1 MVHRLFWYNFL
12 LTNFPDRGLFYLV
25 KMFPNVI
32 SPSQLYQTYL
42 RSAANLDCTQGLGQP
57 GPSPSFLVENLLRER
72 NHSLLSRQFP
82 LGRPVLPPQPK
93 SPGEGTRQNPSNSP
107 FLKFGVNA
115 ILGSSEEDDA
125 QKQGMCNI
133 FFSYFVNQNS
143 KIKKIQVFMYL
154 YVNFLSNF

>member
-1 MVHRLFWYNFL
+1 
-12 LTNFPDRGLFYLV
+12 
-25 KMFPNVI
+25 MFPNVI

-125 QKQGMCNI
+125 QKQGKCNI
-133 FFSYFVNQNS
+133 FFLIFCKSKQQN
-143 KIKKIQVFMYL
+143 
-154 YVNFLSNF
+154 

>member
-1 MVHRLFWYNFL
+1 
-12 LTNFPDRGLFYLV
+12 
-25 KMFPNVI
+25 MFPNVI

-93 SPGEGTRQNPSNSP
+93 SPGEGTRQNPSNSH

-125 QKQGMCNI
+125 QKQGTLYILYICENKKKRHFKKSSRSTLNAI
-133 FFSYFVNQNS
+133 SKCFIISSLIQNR
-143 KIKKIQVFMYL
+143 ITFLKKKSL
-154 YVNFLSNF
+154 H